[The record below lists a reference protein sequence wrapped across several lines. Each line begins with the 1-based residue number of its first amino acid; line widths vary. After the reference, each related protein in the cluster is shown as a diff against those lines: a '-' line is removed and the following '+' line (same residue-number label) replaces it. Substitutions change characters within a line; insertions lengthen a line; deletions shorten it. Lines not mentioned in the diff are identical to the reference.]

1 MWAVNNLR
9 LTKLITSTVP
19 ATALSTGG
27 SRRCKSAKSG
37 MSREGYSEGSNEFDS
52 IDICKP
58 LSGGERN
65 SDSQNERYVIGGTA
79 NRLRAQK
86 VAPNSNWTSAP
97 LAPGLRT

>member
-19 ATALSTGG
+19 ATALSTGV

-37 MSREGYSEGSNEFDS
+37 MSREGYSGRNEFDS

-58 LSGGERN
+58 LSGGEQK
-65 SDSQNERYVIGGTA
+65 SDSQNKRYVIGGTV
-79 NRLRAQK
+79 NRFRAQK
-86 VAPNSNWTSAP
+86 VAPTSNWTNAP
-97 LAPGLRT
+97 LAPGLST